1 LGKFGGIRV
10 QIVRVILFAVVALYS
25 LYLLYDSIKNNN
37 RGDLVMA
44 IVLIVLLILTRF
56 VSIVY
61 ISGPSMQPTFHTGDC
76 ILVLRSDNV
85 SRNDIAVVE
94 WQDKWLIKRVI
105 GLSGE
110 NLEMIDGKTYID
122 GELIVEDFD
131 FYSGNRNLP
140 EITPPNDYIFIVGD
154 NRENSHDSRAFGP
167 VPSSDIFGR
176 LIFRLDFVSKVPFL
190 QKFIEMM
197 ATIQTG

>member
-1 LGKFGGIRV
+1 M
-10 QIVRVILFAVVALYS
+10 QIVRLILFAVVGLYS
-25 LYLLYDSIKNNN
+25 AYLLVDSIKNKN

-44 IVLIVLLILTRF
+44 IILLVLLVLTRF

-76 ILVLRSDNV
+76 ILIFRSDNV
-85 SRNDIAVVE
+85 DRNDIAVIE
-94 WQDKWLIKRVI
+94 WQDKWLIKRVV
-105 GLSGE
+105 GLPGE
-110 NLEMIDGKTYID
+110 TLEMSEGRTYID
-122 GELIVEDFD
+122 GELLVEDFD
-131 FYSGNRNLP
+131 FYTGNRNLP
-140 EITPPNDYIFIVGD
+140 LITIPDNYVFIIGD

-167 VPSSDIFGR
+167 VPSSDIYGK

-190 QKFIEMM
+190 QRFIEMM

>member
-1 LGKFGGIRV
+1 M
-10 QIVRVILFAVVALYS
+10 QIVRIVLFAVVGLYS
-25 LYLLYDSIKNNN
+25 LFLLYDSIKKNN
-37 RGDLVMA
+37 RSDLVMA
-44 IVLIVLLILTRF
+44 TILLGLLILTRF
-56 VSIVY
+56 ISIVY

-76 ILVLRSDNV
+76 ILVLRTDKV
-85 SRNDIAVVE
+85 SRYDISVVE

-110 NLEMIDGKTYID
+110 TIEMEDGKTYIND
-122 GELIVEDFD
+122 ELVVEDFEY
-131 FYSGNRNLP
+131 YSGNRNLP
-140 EITPPNDYIFIVGD
+140 QITIPNDYIFIVGD

-167 VPSSDIFGR
+167 IPSSDIFGK
-176 LIFRLDFVSKVPFL
+176 LIFRLDFVSKVPIL